1 MRYPVVFFD
10 ADDTLFDFEKTKQV
24 ALDARHQA
32 RPDERR
38 YRYAP
43 FAEVEDEYRYG
54 PETIASVLSDYTL
67 YDIAI

>member
-1 MRYPVVFFD
+1 MV
-10 ADDTLFDFEKTKQV
+10 QV

>member
-1 MRYPVVFFD
+1 MLGDGVDVAPRAFNYPVGG
-10 ADDTLFDFEKTKQV
+10 
-24 ALDARHQA
+24 
-32 RPDERR
+32 ERR

>member
-1 MRYPVVFFD
+1 MV
-10 ADDTLFDFEKTKQV
+10 QV

-32 RPDERR
+32 RPHERR

-43 FAEVEDEYRYG
+43 FADVEDQYRYG
-54 PETIASVLSDYTL
+54 PATIEIVLSDYTL